1 VTQKNNAD
9 LPLARRYGP
18 RAVIAGASEG
28 IGAVLADRL
37 AGAGLD
43 LVLIARNEARLRA
56 VAADVEARHG
66 RDVRVLPLD
75 LTDPGM
81 HQAVAESCRDLEIG
95 LLVYAA
101 GSVNRTLDFTDDPY
115 QASLR
120 QVELNCVGPM
130 GLARALGPAMLARG
144 RGGIVTLASMA
155 ALAGAAQI
163 AVYSAVK
170 AFQVN
175 FGEGLWAEMSP
186 RGVDVCTA
194 VLGQTWTPALERQGI
209 AYDPET
215 DMLAEDVAD
224 EIIANIGNGPTYVV
238 GARNQ
243 AIAGQVWPDR
253 RMLVQMIGAHTSAH
267 AARTSTT
274 PS

>member
-1 VTQKNNAD
+1 
-9 LPLARRYGP
+9 
-18 RAVIAGASEG
+18 
-28 IGAVLADRL
+28 
-37 AGAGLD
+37 
-43 LVLIARNEARLRA
+43 
-56 VAADVEARHG
+56 
-66 RDVRVLPLD
+66 
-75 LTDPGM
+75 
-81 HQAVAESCRDLEIG
+81 
-95 LLVYAA
+95 
-101 GSVNRTLDFTDDPY
+101 
-115 QASLR
+115 
-120 QVELNCVGPM
+120 
-130 GLARALGPAMLARG
+130 
-144 RGGIVTLASMA
+144 
-155 ALAGAAQI
+155 
-163 AVYSAVK
+163 
-170 AFQVN
+170 
-175 FGEGLWAEMSP
+175 MSP